1 MPGFSGDPP
10 AEGGAGGGGGG
21 GVTQLGV
28 SFGAGFLG
36 GLVGGGGGLR
46 GAAIRGALQYNAL
59 LQQLALRQQTIANK
73 LQLAQMSL
81 ANFGPEEHPILEV
94 TPVITPQTQK
104 LAADIIK
111 LQSAGKAHGA
121 AVKAQTLARVQAR
134 NAPLASY
141 TYVAQYG
148 PNNGPPLPGSFY

>member
-1 MPGFSGDPP
+1 MNGDPP
-10 AEGGAGGGGGG
+10 AEGGGGAGGGG
-21 GVTQLGV
+21 VVQLGV

-36 GLVGGGGGLR
+36 GLVGSGGGLR

-59 LQQLALRQQTIANK
+59 LQQLALRQSLIANK

-81 ANFGPEEHPILEV
+81 ANFGPDEHPVLEV
-94 TPVITPQTQK
+94 TPAITPQTQK

-111 LQSAGKAHGA
+111 LKSSGRLKGA
-121 AVKAQTLARVQAR
+121 AAKEATLAKVQAK

-148 PNNGPPLPGSFY
+148 PNSGPPLPGSIY